1 MGNKIN
7 MILFKKEDKIVL
19 NTKIL
24 KKKLNKI
31 RKHSMSKKIVSFSL
45 IGLSMFILSGCSSK
59 EVTIEN
65 KQPVKYEVLGKAKG
79 NGNGSLAAL
88 ATAYYFI
95 PLGLNDR
102 TQRAYVDA
110 ISSVPGATG
119 LINVTYS
126 EDWFWWVLGTNR
138 TVTITGD
145 AIREIK

>member
-1 MGNKIN
+1 MKRKI
-7 MILFKKEDKIVL
+7 IATTFTAL
-19 NTKIL
+19 
-24 KKKLNKI
+24 
-31 RKHSMSKKIVSFSL
+31 SL
-45 IGLSMFILSGCSSK
+45 LVLSGCSSK

-126 EDWFWWVLGTNR
+126 EDWFWWVIGTNR
-138 TVTITGD
+138 TVTVTGD